1 MAVAERAPR
10 TVVCQVC
17 GTPRALGEQ
26 CMPCKDRRAR
36 VVRAHPET
44 RRLIA
49 DRWRRI
55 WQMAERI
62 AAEPGLTR
70 AELATLFN
78 LSERQCQ
85 ADLTLI
91 RDALRLPL
99 VRRAGYR
106 FVDEGWSGQA
116 SAYTLEDALDLF
128 ATLRDGIKAA
138 PREHRIDSLVA
149 KLPAAFPPHL
159 RPLVSELAQGLRVR
173 PSQRAHSL
181 SAVAGA
187 IVRGQAIRVRQ
198 PYGSQEA
205 LRLQDVVV
213 RPAILLPLHGHWYAI
228 GAELL
233 SGRHEVIVPLADATV
248 TLEVGRD

>member
-10 TVVCQVC
+10 TVVCQAC

-26 CMPCKDRRAR
+26 CMPCKDRRTR

-62 AAEPGLTR
+62 AEEPGLTR
-70 AELATLFN
+70 SDLSTLFD
-78 LSERQCQ
+78 LSERQVQ
-85 ADLTLI
+85 ADLIQI

-99 VRRAGYR
+99 VREHGYR
-106 FVDEGWSGQA
+106 FMDEGWSGQA
-116 SAYTLEDALDLF
+116 SAYTLEDALDLMDV
-128 ATLRDGIKAA
+128 LRIGITAM
-138 PREHRIDSLVA
+138 PRGHRIDRLVA
-149 KLPAAFPPHL
+149 KLPASFAPHL
-159 RPLVSELAQGLRVR
+159 RPLVTELAQELGAR
-173 PSQRAHSL
+173 PGQLARTLTGVAA
-181 SAVAGA
+181 AV
-187 IVRGQAIRVRQ
+187 VRGQTIRVRQ
-198 PYGSQEA
+198 PHGSQEA
-205 LRLQDVVV
+205 SRLQDVVI

-228 GAELL
+228 GAELP

-248 TLEVGRD
+248 TLEVGRG